1 MKCKVLKPAGV
12 NYAGEHYKKNDEV
25 DILSGH
31 VVTALLAD
39 KSIELVGKAPE
50 PSTTPDKAP
59 AKK

>member
-50 PSTTPDKAP
+50 PS
-59 AKK
+59 